1 MDKRKHRGMKVEQVL
16 ARKGVDINKLSRLI
30 NLNRDHIGVLFG
42 DQFLEYD
49 IISFIGK
56 QVGHDFS
63 QEFPEMKQ
71 S

>member
-1 MDKRKHRGMKVEQVL
+1 MKVEEVL
-16 ARKGVDINKLSRLI
+16 ARKGVDINVLSRLI
-30 NLNRDHIGVLFG
+30 NLNRDHIDVLFG

-56 QVGHDFS
+56 HVGHDFS
-63 QEFPEMKQ
+63 HEFPEMKQ